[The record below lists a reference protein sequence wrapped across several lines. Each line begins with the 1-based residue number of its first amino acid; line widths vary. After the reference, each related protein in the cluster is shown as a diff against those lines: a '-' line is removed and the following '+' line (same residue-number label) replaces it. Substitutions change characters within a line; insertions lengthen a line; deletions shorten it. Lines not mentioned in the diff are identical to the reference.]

1 MSENK
6 MAKAITIC
14 EVGLR
19 DGLQNEKTIL
29 TTEQKIDLVNKMSD
43 AGFKVIEV
51 GSFMSPKAVPQM
63 ANTDDV
69 FKAMNKKP
77 GVQYRALIANE
88 RGVDR
93 AIACGCEKVKAQ
105 CFCQRGS

>member
-1 MSENK
+1 MSDNK
-6 MAKAITIC
+6 IPQAITLC

-29 TTEQKIDLVNKMSD
+29 TTEQKVGLVNQMTD

-63 ANTDDV
+63 ANTDEV
-69 FKAMNKKP
+69 FKAMKKKP
-77 GVQYRALIANE
+77 GVQYRA
-88 RGVDR
+88 
-93 AIACGCEKVKAQ
+93 
-105 CFCQRGS
+105 